1 MHRKHTRNT
10 KLYSKLL
17 LSACTTLFMSGCTSV
32 NTNLEMQSPQT
43 EARKLHDQFV
53 VMDTHL
59 DTPANLAK
67 PGFDITQRH
76 DPILDYSQVDL
87 PRMVEGGLDGGF
99 WVIYTQQGPL
109 NDLGYQTARD
119 HALMRAIAIQRML
132 AAYPEHFEIATKS
145 SDAARIKSEGKRIVY
160 QSIENSYPLGEDISL
175 LRTFYNFGVRMVG
188 PVHFANNQFADSG
201 TDLTGPKWNGLS
213 PLGEELVKEANRLGM
228 ILDASHAHDLTFD
241 DMVELSATPII
252 LSHSGTK
259 SLYDHPRNLDDERL
273 KTLAASGGVIQMN
286 ALGAY
291 LKELQEQPFRKKAY
305 ADLREEAALYGSNPT
320 PEQSALLL
328 EKRRKIDAEF
338 PADMADFEDFAEQLL
353 YVLKLIGPDHV
364 GIGADWDG
372 GGGVIGMRD
381 IAAFPLI
388 TERLL
393 AEGYTQ
399 EDLEKIWGGNVL
411 RLMEAAE
418 DYAASLKN

>member
-1 MHRKHTRNT
+1 M
-10 KLYSKLL
+10 KLKLL
-17 LSACTTLFMSGCTSV
+17 LASSALAVLAGCAHTQLDQLSSKDMS
-32 NTNLEMQSPQT
+32 P
-43 EARKLHDQFV
+43 ARALHDNFV

-59 DTPANLAK
+59 DTPANLSR
-67 PGFDITQRH
+67 PGFDITARH
-76 DPILDYSQVDL
+76 DPVLDYSQVDL
-87 PRMVEGGLDGGF
+87 PRMIEGGLDGGF

-109 NDLGYQTARD
+109 TDFGYQTARD

-145 SDAARIKSEGKRIVY
+145 DDAARIKAVGKRIVY
-160 QSIENSYPLGEDISL
+160 QSIENSYPLGEDVSM

-213 PLGEELVKEANRLGM
+213 PLGEDLVKEANRLGM

-259 SLYDHPRNLDDERL
+259 TLYDHPRNLDDARL
-273 KTLAASGGVIQMN
+273 KKLAASGGVIQMN

-291 LKELQEQPFRKKAY
+291 LKNLREQPARKKAFESY
-305 ADLREEAALYGSNPT
+305 AELSKSFGDDPT
-320 PEQSALLL
+320 PEQRDQLLNM
-328 EKRRKIDAEF
+328 RREIDAEF

-353 YVLKLIGPDHV
+353 YVLKLIGPEHV

-393 AEGYTQ
+393 AEGYS
-399 EDLEKIWGGNVL
+399 EADLELIWGGNVL
-411 RLMEAAE
+411 RLLKAAE
-418 DYAASLKN
+418 DHAASLKENSAN